1 MSTVKTGNK
10 TTGLTLRTKVVIIS
24 LAGNITQIMFGYYF
38 IS

>member
-10 TTGLTLRTKVVIIS
+10 TGLTLRTKVVIIS